1 MTDIDP
7 ADLTVTNNQAAE
19 RYEIRLGDTMIGLA
33 AYQRAKDLVVF
44 THTEVDDGFE
54 GAGVGSR
61 LVREAL
67 DDTRAAGLLVL
78 PICPFVHSYMTSHP
92 EYADLDYRS
101 HQPPSTARD

>member
-7 ADLTVTNNQAAE
+7 DDLTVSDNAAE
-19 RYEIRLGDTMIGLA
+19 ARYEIRLGDRMIGLA

-44 THTEVDDGFE
+44 THTEVNDGFE

-61 LVREAL
+61 LVRHAL
-67 DDTRAAGLLVL
+67 DDVRAAGLLVL
-78 PICPFVHSYMTSHP
+78 PICPFVHSYMVSNP

-101 HQPPSTARD
+101 HQAPSTARD